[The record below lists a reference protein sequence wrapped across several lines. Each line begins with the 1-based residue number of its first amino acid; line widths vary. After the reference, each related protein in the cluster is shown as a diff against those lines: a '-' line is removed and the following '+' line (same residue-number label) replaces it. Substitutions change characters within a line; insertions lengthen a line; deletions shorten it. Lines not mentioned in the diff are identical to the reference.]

1 MQSLSSAGYEAEAHV
16 RWPEASL
23 EPIPSSIASATG
35 ANKAMLGRSYMQ
47 EVRLSAGWAS

>member
-23 EPIPSSIASATG
+23 EPIPSSIAIATG
-35 ANKAMLGRSYMQ
+35 AKMQ
-47 EVRLSAGWAS
+47 EVRLSAGWVS